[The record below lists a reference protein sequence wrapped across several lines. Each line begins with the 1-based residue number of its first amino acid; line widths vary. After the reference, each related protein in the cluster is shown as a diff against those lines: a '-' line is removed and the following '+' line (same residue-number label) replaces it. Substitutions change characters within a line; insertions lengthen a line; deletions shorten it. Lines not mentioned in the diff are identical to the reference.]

1 MKSDHVFTFDQ
12 LVVGQEWVSAARV
25 VTSDHLQDFADMTG
39 DHSPIHVDPE
49 YAATTPF
56 RQCIAHGILG
66 MALGSGLSIQAP
78 AVRTIAFLGIR
89 EWRFL
94 GPIFIGDEIHVVRR
108 VMEKKARGV
117 GRRGE
122 VVWSIEVR
130 NQKNEVVQ
138 RGITE
143 TLVEGNLAA
152 RRPSRSAGEVDQNQQ
167 LKTEASFA

>member
-1 MKSDHVFTFDQ
+1 
-12 LVVGQEWVSAARV
+12 
-25 VTSDHLQDFADMTG
+25 MTG
-39 DHSPIHVDPE
+39 DDSPIHVDPE
-49 YAATTPF
+49 FAATTPF

-66 MALGSGLSIQAP
+66 MALGCGLSIKAP

-94 GPIFIGDEIHVVRR
+94 GPVFIDDEIHVVRS
-108 VMEKKARGV
+108 VLEKKPRGV

-122 VVWSIEVR
+122 VVWNIEVR

-152 RRPSRSAGEVDQNQQ
+152 KKSSRSSGKFVSA
-167 LKTEASFA
+167 